1 LKVLGWRRCLFSE
14 VENKKRDDRLASRL
28 YGLSVSLLNGEE
40 SMKRKRILIG
50 LGVIIGLLVFF
61 FSALFFI
68 GRSMGKPGRFA
79 FGDKIAVVEIRGVIT
94 QSSGIIEEIHQYLED
109 EGVKAIILRIDSPGG
124 GVGPSQEIHREILKI
139 KSKKK
144 VVTSMGSVAA
154 SGGYYIACA
163 SDLIVANPG
172 TITGSIGV
180 VMEFTNIE
188 ELFKKIGI
196 KGVVVKSGEHK
207 DIGSPFREM
216 TPDERR
222 LLQDVIDNVHEQ
234 FIKAV
239 AEGRKLDRS
248 KVTEIADGR
257 ILTGEQAKQLGLV
270 DQIGN
275 LQDAIDTT
283 AKMVGIEGK
292 PNILYPKKRF
302 SILELLLKETVSIIL
317 ETLNE
322 KGFELNYRLSS
333 PTG

>member
-1 LKVLGWRRCLFSE
+1 
-14 VENKKRDDRLASRL
+14 
-28 YGLSVSLLNGEE
+28 
-40 SMKRKRILIG
+40 MKRKRILVG
-50 LGVIIGLLVFF
+50 LGVIVALLVFF

-79 FGDKIAVVEIRGVIT
+79 FGDKIAIVEIRGVIT

-124 GVGPSQEIHREILKI
+124 GVGPSQEIYREIMKI

-154 SGGYYIACA
+154 SGGYYVACA

-180 VMEFTNIE
+180 IMEFTNIE

-196 KGVVVKSGEHK
+196 KGVVVKSGELK
-207 DIGSPFREM
+207 DMGSPFREM
-216 TPDERR
+216 TPEERR
-222 LLQDVIDNVHEQ
+222 ILQGVIDDVHQQ
-234 FIKAV
+234 FIQAV

-248 KVTEIADGR
+248 KVAQIADGR

-275 LQDAIDTT
+275 LEDAIDTT
-283 AKMVGIEGK
+283 AKLVGIVGK
-292 PNILYPKKRF
+292 PNILYPKKKF
-302 SILELLLKETVSIIL
+302 SIWELLIKETVSVIL
-317 ETLNE
+317 ETLKE
-322 KGFELNYRLSS
+322 KGFELNYRLSI

>member
-1 LKVLGWRRCLFSE
+1 
-14 VENKKRDDRLASRL
+14 
-28 YGLSVSLLNGEE
+28 
-40 SMKRKRILIG
+40 MKRKRILIG
-50 LGVIIGLLVFF
+50 LGVIVALLVFF

-68 GRSMGKPGRFA
+68 GRSMGRPGRFA
-79 FGDKIAVVEIRGVIT
+79 FGDKIAVVEISGVIT

-124 GVGPSQEIHREILKI
+124 GVGPSQEIHREVLKV
-139 KSKKK
+139 KTRKK

-180 VMEFTNIE
+180 LMEFTNIE

-196 KGVVVKSGEHK
+196 KGVVLKSGEHK

-216 TPDERR
+216 TPEEKKII
-222 LLQDVIDNVHEQ
+222 QAVIDNVHQQ
-234 FIKAV
+234 FIQAV
-239 AEGRKLDRS
+239 AEGRKMDHS
-248 KVTEIADGR
+248 KVAQIADGR
-257 ILTGEQAKQLGLV
+257 ILTGEQAKQAGLV

-283 AKMVGIEGK
+283 AKLVGIEGK
-292 PNILYPKKRF
+292 PNILYPKKKF
-302 SILELLLKETVSIIL
+302 SLWELLIRETVSAIL
-317 ETLNE
+317 QTLNE

-333 PTG
+333 PAG

>member
-1 LKVLGWRRCLFSE
+1 
-14 VENKKRDDRLASRL
+14 
-28 YGLSVSLLNGEE
+28 
-40 SMKRKRILIG
+40 MKRKRILVG
-50 LGVIIGLLVFF
+50 LGVIVALLVFF

-79 FGDKIAVVEIRGVIT
+79 FGDKIAIVEIRGVIT

-180 VMEFTNIE
+180 LMEFTNIE

-207 DIGSPFREM
+207 DMGSPFREM
-216 TPDERR
+216 TPEEKRII
-222 LLQDVIDNVHEQ
+222 QGVIDNVHQQ
-234 FIKAV
+234 FIQAV

-248 KVTEIADGR
+248 KVAQIADGR

-275 LQDAIDTT
+275 LEDAIDAT

-302 SILELLLKETVSIIL
+302 SILELLIRETVSVIL

-333 PTG
+333 PAG

>member
-1 LKVLGWRRCLFSE
+1 
-14 VENKKRDDRLASRL
+14 
-28 YGLSVSLLNGEE
+28 
-40 SMKRKRILIG
+40 MKRKRILIG
-50 LGVIIGLLVFF
+50 LGVIVALLVFF

-68 GRSMGKPGRFA
+68 GRSMGRPGRFA
-79 FGDKIAVVEIRGVIT
+79 FGDKIAVVEISGVIT

-124 GVGPSQEIHREILKI
+124 GVGPSQEIHREVLKV
-139 KSKKK
+139 KTRKK

-180 VMEFTNIE
+180 LMEFTNIE

-196 KGVVVKSGEHK
+196 KGVVLKSGEHK

-216 TPDERR
+216 TPEEKKII
-222 LLQDVIDNVHEQ
+222 QAVIDNVHQQ
-234 FIKAV
+234 FIQAV
-239 AEGRKLDRS
+239 AEGRKMDHS
-248 KVTEIADGR
+248 KVAQIADGR
-257 ILTGEQAKQLGLV
+257 ILTGEQAKQAGLV

-283 AKMVGIEGK
+283 AKLVGIEGK

-302 SILELLLKETVSIIL
+302 SLWELLIRETVSAIL
-317 ETLNE
+317 QTLNE
-322 KGFELNYRLSS
+322 KGFELNYRLLS